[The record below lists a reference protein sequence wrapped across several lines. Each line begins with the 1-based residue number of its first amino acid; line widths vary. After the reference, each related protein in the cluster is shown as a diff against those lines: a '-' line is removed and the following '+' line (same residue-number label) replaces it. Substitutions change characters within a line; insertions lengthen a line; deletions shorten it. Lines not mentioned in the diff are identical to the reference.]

1 MSRAPFQ
8 ILVVPF
14 TKHSDGLFRY
24 AVLKRNSSTG
34 GYWQL
39 AAGGGKPGEEPKDA
53 ARREAHEEIGS
64 DPESSLIRLD
74 TLTMIPVVNI
84 GGFEWGKDV
93 LVIPEYC
100 FGLELV
106 SETLSL
112 SHEHTDYRWLTY
124 EEASDLVNWES
135 NKTALWE
142 LNHRLTHNLP
152 LVRV

>member
-8 ILVVPF
+8 VLVLPF
-14 TKHSDGLFRY
+14 TKQSDGLFSY

-34 GYWQL
+34 GYWQFV
-39 AAGGGKPGEEPKDA
+39 AGGGKPGEEPKDA

-64 DPESSLIRLD
+64 DPKSALIRLD
-74 TLTMIPVVNI
+74 ALTMIPVVNI
-84 GGFEWGKDV
+84 GGFEWGEDV

-100 FGLELV
+100 FGLELH
-106 SETLSL
+106 SENITL

-142 LNHRLTHNLP
+142 LNHRLTHDLP